1 LLQDLDLIPE
11 KFFITLNDD
20 ILIRLIGNIR
30 EVFEN
35 HFDRTWFSVIID
47 GLPIDFRTFRE
58 IRELVTM
65 ETIHPGDERAIYE
78 GVQELKSF
86 IAHIRKFLL
95 PVLKER
101 LRVSGLFP
109 HQMVKDKTQYILRR
123 FVVYTFPYNL
133 NRLADLAEQLREHLV
148 ITYPFIQSA

>member
-1 LLQDLDLIPE
+1 
-11 KFFITLNDD
+11 
-20 ILIRLIGNIR
+20 
-30 EVFEN
+30 
-35 HFDRTWFSVIID
+35 VIID

-65 ETIHPGDERAIYE
+65 ETIHPGDERVIYE

>member
-86 IAHIRKFLL
+86 ITHIRKFLL

-148 ITYPFIQSA
+148 ITYPLIQSA